1 MSVKNPS
8 SLPYITVKPAVP
20 ATPWV
25 RPLDW
30 ITILPPPPN
39 EVIYLVS
46 DISPIY
52 TISTTF
58 TRTASQNIYID
69 WGDGVINTVSSLST
83 STTHTY
89 TVGGGTPCSRGYTTW
104 KIRVYGDLG
113 ATISN
118 VKFIQTPNYTSLP
131 IGLLEGYHGNGTLS
145 TASSLFYTQAGGI
158 NATYLEY
165 FKFPDTMITAT
176 GPIFNETFFGCR
188 ALSVVVMPTSA
199 PNNTSFSNT
208 FNLCH
213 ELQSIVLPSDCTLVN
228 TYANTFTACFNLHE
242 ITLPT
247 SMNLV
252 TNMSFTFQNTQIEN
266 ITLPPLPLCAT
277 YQSAFASCLYLTYI
291 KFTSFNVTPFA
302 INFTNTFFFCTS
314 LQQFIFPPF
323 ASTSTLT
330 FASTF
335 ASCYNLKN
343 ITIPTNVTIPAAGF
357 ASTFSSCFSLLSVSL
372 PTTMPSVTSFASTFQ
387 NCTSLQS
394 ITLPTTVGASIVLS
408 STFNGCYSLS
418 EIVIPNSYN
427 ITLLLSTF
435 QTCTNAHI
443 ITLPS
448 GPQNSL
454 TSLSSCFNGCNSLI
468 NVTLPSSMTLCNN
481 ISNMFSNCFSLQS
494 VTLPST
500 MNAVTTSL
508 SAFSDCRNLRSA
520 TLPTS
525 MTSCTIYTSMF
536 LNCFNINSITMP
548 STTVATVTNF
558 SQCFQN
564 CTSLTSVTL
573 PTTQMTSVT
582 TINSMFNSCYLLRT
596 ITNFDKLGNT
606 SALVGNV
613 TYVDGSGSLTGAYS
627 LTSSITSPSK
637 YAKFDAAGAS
647 ATAKTQLTSL
657 RLTNTGAGQWGGVS
671 PQINISYSNLS
682 TDRLNTL
689 FADMA
694 AQPSVVSKTI
704 NITGVTG
711 VVGLTPAN
719 RSVITNKG
727 WTITG

>member
-8 SLPYITVKPAVP
+8 SLSYITVKPAVP

-69 WGDGVINTVSSLST
+69 WGDGVITTVSSLST

-104 KIRVYGDLG
+104 KIRVYGDVG
-113 ATISN
+113 ATITD
-118 VKFIQTPNYTSLP
+118 VKFIQTPNYTLLP

-145 TASSLFYTQAGGI
+145 TAAFLFFSPGVS
-158 NATYLEY
+158 ATYLEY
-165 FKFPDTMITAT
+165 FKFPATMTT
-176 GPIFNETFFGCR
+176 SGPIFSSTFQGCR
-188 ALSVVVMPTSA
+188 ALAVVVMPTSA
-199 PNNTSFSNT
+199 QNNTSFSST

-213 ELQSIVLPSDCTLVN
+213 ELQSIVLPSDCTLV
-228 TYANTFTACFNLHE
+228 TSYTNTFVGCYNLHE

-247 SMNLV
+247 SMSLV
-252 TNMSFTFQNTQIEN
+252 TSMSNTFQNTQIQN

-277 YQSAFASCLYLTYI
+277 YQLAFASCVYLTYI

-302 INFTNTFFFCTS
+302 INFTSTFNGCYS
-314 LQQFIFPPF
+314 LQQVFFPPF

-343 ITIPTNVTIPAAGF
+343 IDIPTNVTIPAAGF
-357 ASTFSSCFSLLSVSL
+357 TTTFSGCYSLLSVSL
-372 PTTMPSVTSFASTFQ
+372 PTTMPSVTSFANTFQ
-387 NCTSLQS
+387 NCASLQS
-394 ITLPTTVGASIVLS
+394 ITLPTTVGSPINLS
-408 STFNGCYSLS
+408 GTFSGCYSLS

-427 ITLLLSTF
+427 ITTLASTF
-435 QTCTNAHI
+435 QTCSNAHT

-454 TSLSSCFNGCNSLI
+454 IALTGCFNGCNSLI

-481 ISNMFSNCFSLQS
+481 ISNMFSNCFSLKTA
-494 VTLPST
+494 TLPST
-500 MNAVTTSL
+500 MNAVTTAL
-508 SAFSDCRNLRSA
+508 SAFSDCRNLQSV

-536 LNCFNINSITMP
+536 LGCFNINSITMP

-558 SQCFQN
+558 AQCFQN

-582 TINSMFNSCYLLRT
+582 TINAIFNSCYLLRT

-606 SALVGNV
+606 SVLVGNV
-613 TYVDGSGSLTGAYS
+613 TYMDGSGALTGAYS

-637 YAKFDAAGAS
+637 YAKFDAAGVS
-647 ATAKTQLTSL
+647 STAKTQLTSL
-657 RLTNTGAGQWGGVS
+657 RLTNTGAGQWGGAS

-682 TDRLNTL
+682 TAALNTL

>member
-25 RPLDW
+25 RPVDW
-30 ITILPPPPN
+30 ITIVPPPSN

-58 TRTASQNIYID
+58 TRLASQNIYID
-69 WGDGVINTVSSLST
+69 WGDGVIDTVSTLSA

-89 TVGGGTPCSRGYTTW
+89 TVGGGTACSRGYTTW

-113 ATISN
+113 ATITN
-118 VKFIQTPNYTSLP
+118 VKFIQTPTYTLLP
-131 IGLLEGYHGNGTLS
+131 IGLLEAYYGNGTLS
-145 TASSLFYTQAGGI
+145 TAATLFYGTGGGVS
-158 NATYLEY
+158 ATYLEY
-165 FKFPDTMITAT
+165 FKFPDSMTTS

-188 ALSVVVMPTSA
+188 SLAVVVMPTSA
-199 PNNTSFSNT
+199 PNNTSFANT

-213 ELQSIVLPSDCTLVN
+213 ELQSIILPSDCTLVTN
-228 TYANTFTACFNLHE
+228 YSNTFVGCYNLHD

-247 SMNLV
+247 SMDLV
-252 TNMSFTFQNTQIEN
+252 TIMSNTFQNTQIQN
-266 ITLPPLPLCAT
+266 ITLPPLPLCTT
-277 YQSAFASCLYLTYI
+277 YASAFASCVYLTYI
-291 KFTSFNVTPFA
+291 KFTSFNLTPFA
-302 INFTNTFFFCTS
+302 INFTSTFNGCYS
-314 LQQFIFPPF
+314 LQQVFFPPF

-330 FASTF
+330 FATTF
-335 ASCYNLKN
+335 SSCYNLKN
-343 ITIPTNVTIPAAGF
+343 VTIPTNVTIPAAGF
-357 ASTFSSCFSLLSVSL
+357 TSTFFGCYGLLSVSL
-372 PTTMPSVTSFASTFQ
+372 PTTMPSVTSFLNTFAQ
-387 NCTSLQS
+387 CASLQS
-394 ITLPTTVGASIVLS
+394 ITLPTTVGASINLT
-408 STFNGCYSLS
+408 STFSGCYSLS

-427 ITLLLSTF
+427 ITTLASTF
-435 QTCTNAHI
+435 QSCSNIHT

-448 GPQNSL
+448 GPQNNL
-454 TSLSSCFNGCNSLI
+454 TTLTGCFNGCNSLI

-481 ISNMFSNCFSLQS
+481 ISNMFSNCFSLQ
-494 VTLPST
+494 TAILPTT
-500 MNAVTTSL
+500 MNAVTTAI
-508 SAFSDCRNLRSA
+508 SAFSDCRNLQSV

-536 LNCFNINSITMP
+536 IGCFNINSVIMP
-548 STTVATVTNF
+548 ATASASVTSFST
-558 SQCFQN
+558 CFQN
-564 CTSLTSVTL
+564 CNSLTSVTL
-573 PTTQMTSVT
+573 PTTQMTSLT
-582 TINSMFNSCYLLRT
+582 TINSMFNGCFLLRT
-596 ITNFDKLGNT
+596 ITNFDKLGNN
-606 SALVGNV
+606 SILVGNV
-613 TYVDGSGSLTGAYS
+613 TYMDGTAALTQAMS
-627 LTSSITSPSK
+627 LTSLIITPSK
-637 YAKFDAAGAS
+637 YAKFDAAGVS

-682 TDRLNTL
+682 TAALNVL

-704 NITGVTG
+704 NITGATG
-711 VVGLTPAN
+711 AAGLTSAN
-719 RSVITNKG
+719 RSVITSKG